1 MCADLICTL
10 LKGQFVLDIRSLGII
25 ESLGI
30 VLQIMQTVIS
40 SLRAIAGY
48 RTRDRNRTAD
58 IGNKYNLCQLVM
70 APP

>member
-1 MCADLICTL
+1 MCGDLICPL

-25 ESLGI
+25 ERIGI

-40 SLRAIAGY
+40 CLRAIAGY

-58 IGNKYNLCQLVM
+58 YLLTYSMEQS
-70 APP
+70 PS